1 MCTGWVFDNSCLL
14 GDCWGQSIWKFK
26 TYYKKWKADKI
37 QNVWIEH
44 NIHHASVL
52 NMLTLSVILIEG
64 KRHCGHRSW
73 LIKCKRCIAGHQWK
87 RNKFIKSDN
96 LFFFAFF
103 VLLHFNS
110 TCFLNPNIDKSL
122 NCKTVLIKNRLEE
135 FDYRSTYHEHH
146 TVSTF
151 NCCFYGE
158 SFGEQSKFY
167 LCCDLHSNSYVPSTC
182 VYITA
187 SVKCLLCKLKGT
199 QF

>member
-1 MCTGWVFDNSCLL
+1 M
-14 GDCWGQSIWKFK
+14 
-26 TYYKKWKADKI
+26 
-37 QNVWIEH
+37 EH

-52 NMLTLSVILIEG
+52 NLLTLSVILIEG

-151 NCCFYGE
+151 NNVVFMGSLLE
-158 SFGEQSKFY
+158 NKASFTFVVIYIVTHTYQA
-167 LCCDLHSNSYVPSTC
+167 PAST
-182 VYITA
+182 
-187 SVKCLLCKLKGT
+187 SQHL
-199 QF
+199 